1 MTQELAR
8 GRRMVVTEEAPADG
22 DGRHGGNMTTI
33 SCPWCA
39 VELRLEPTLL
49 EGSELCCI
57 ECSSNWLLSDLSEEF
72 ALAA

>member
-1 MTQELAR
+1 MTI
-8 GRRMVVTEEAPADG
+8 
-22 DGRHGGNMTTI
+22 I

-49 EGSELCCI
+49 EGSELGCI
-57 ECSSNWLLSDLSEEF
+57 ECSSNWLLGDLSEEF